1 MFSHH
6 SPCTCLSLFIG
17 SIVLGDVLE
26 GPLALL
32 GPLEDLA
39 ALFGEVGLA
48 AVAGDVLEED
58 GLEGG
63 LVGLA
68 LAGLFTLGLLELD
81 LDLGGLAELFGK
93 DGVGHAAPEL
103 ERFVGE
109 LRFLGRED
117 LGGNVERLDIDNG
130 VLLLDRDSFL

>member
-6 SPCTCLSLFIG
+6 SPCTCLSLLVG

-32 GPLEDLA
+32 GSLEDLA

-81 LDLGGLAELFGK
+81 LDLGGLAELFGE
-93 DGVGHAAPEL
+93 DCVGHAAPEF
-103 ERFVGE
+103 ERLVEE
-109 LRFLGRED
+109 LRFPGRED

-130 VLLLDRDSFL
+130 VLLFDRYSFL